1 MSPAIHYHGEE
12 YSGLEAMPPDV
23 RAAYEREQHGHAQHE
38 HPRHQA
44 EPAPEDD
51 SDDDGD
57 EADEADDDGV
67 PGMPHVAPAWGGARL
82 KGTVAVP
89 PGFGSVTGLGPA
101 VAVHESITWMLPS
114 FGPPRP
120 KVAVRYRD
128 GLAFQ
133 AHGKDIHTWR
143 WEEIAAVQSS
153 LERQRTAGDGG
164 YYTLVEYT
172 LAQPSGE
179 KIILDVRLKQLD
191 QLAAAVKKAVYALIG
206 PPLAQQYR
214 AGQALTFGP
223 VTIHQQNGLQ
233 ANGKLHAWDAI
244 QDIQVENGQL
254 KLTFGDG
261 KKHNVRVSAV
271 PNFELLCQL
280 IGLEPDLFAM
290 TYWPGL

>member
-1 MSPAIHYHGEE
+1 
-12 YSGLEAMPPDV
+12 
-23 RAAYEREQHGHAQHE
+23 
-38 HPRHQA
+38 
-44 EPAPEDD
+44 
-51 SDDDGD
+51 
-57 EADEADDDGV
+57 
-67 PGMPHVAPAWGGARL
+67 
-82 KGTVAVP
+82 
-89 PGFGSVTGLGPA
+89 
-101 VAVHESITWMLPS
+101 MLPS

-280 IGLEPDLFAM
+280 IGLEPELVCHDLLAGPVAGRARRDVSYDHCPNRLLARH
-290 TYWPGL
+290 TGAGESESRPGARLTPTE